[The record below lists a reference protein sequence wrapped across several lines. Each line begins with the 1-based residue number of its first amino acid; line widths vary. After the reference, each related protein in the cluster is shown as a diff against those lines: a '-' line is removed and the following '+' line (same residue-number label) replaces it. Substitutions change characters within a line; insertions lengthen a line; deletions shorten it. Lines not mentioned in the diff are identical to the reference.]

1 VPFFF
6 CLTPAS
12 CSTRRGSAPRSSPG
26 RRARRPAATSCA
38 GRRASCREVTFYLL
52 LPLFGALALRA
63 GAGRGRQLVPIAA
76 LAAAGLAW
84 RAVAQPEGAPP
95 EVERTLPEM
104 LPVFCAGMAARVLTE
119 GRRVR
124 PRVAW
129 ALMAAGG
136 LLVWAYA
143 RGSLA
148 WPLEDVTRE
157 LPAAVGFAAICAACA
172 SPSAPRL
179 LSRRPVLALGTLSF
193 GVYLWHYP
201 IIMGLQR
208 GGLWPEHFPIALTL
222 VSALSLAAAWLSWQ
236 LVERPVL
243 RAVQRRVDGAG
254 RGHARPRRNTLARP
268 RPALARAD

>member
-1 VPFFF
+1 
-6 CLTPAS
+6 
-12 CSTRRGSAPRSSPG
+12 
-26 RRARRPAATSCA
+26 
-38 GRRASCREVTFYLL
+38 
-52 LPLFGALALRA
+52 
-63 GAGRGRQLVPIAA
+63 
-76 LAAAGLAW
+76 
-84 RAVAQPEGAPP
+84 
-95 EVERTLPEM
+95 
-104 LPVFCAGMAARVLTE
+104 VLTE

-208 GGLWPEHFPIALTL
+208 GGLWPEHFPITLTL